1 VQTPAGTPPDQR
13 SGDLQD
19 RRSGAQQDRKV
30 RDRIRPPAT
39 TGAAAVPLRGASADD
54 EDDGRDALHIL
65 PLSILP
71 LETPGLRRARLI
83 KNVRLETVAEL
94 FNDAQT
100 GSGQIRIDQ
109 LSKCFGIDGPEF
121 RRDLRKIVQI
131 GEAASFDVYSLRL
144 ELRRL
149 NIDVEEAAALRLSA
163 AKRAELTSYM
173 RVFTRPLVEHVYG
186 VQGADIAS
194 MDDLVRLF
202 AQPDVEEA
210 RRRLQLTADRLDIP
224 LGEIPAFLEDY
235 ADIFLSLAY
244 FKRCLDDIVPDV
256 QGFLGWMA
264 ELYQVSEVRRD
275 ARQSRMLDEIG
286 HDLTDI
292 ATSITGRFESFD
304 NRSRDFWRD
313 INPESFR
320 SIRDLI
326 VTHHLTIGGVLCGL
340 AVKMNLWKHRF
351 GRGGGPVRRLEFI
364 RSEILPGLAHIKT
377 IEQAS
382 RNSMGR

>member
-1 VQTPAGTPPDQR
+1 MQPPAGPP
-13 SGDLQD
+13 SPD
-19 RRSGAQQDRKV
+19 RRA
-30 RDRIRPPAT
+30 RDRIRPPGT
-39 TGAAAVPLRGASADD
+39 TGAGPVRLRGAAGESD

-94 FNDAQT
+94 FNDVQT

-109 LSKCFGIDGPEF
+109 LPKCFGHDGPESAPDPGPEF
-121 RRDLRKIVQI
+121 RRDLRKIGQI
-131 GEAASFDVYSLRL
+131 AESASFDVYSLRL

-149 NIDVEEAAALRLSA
+149 NIAVDEAGALRLSA

-173 RVFTRPLVEHVYG
+173 RVFTRPLIEHVYG
-186 VQGADIAS
+186 AQGASISS
-194 MDDLVRLF
+194 MDELIRLF

-224 LGEIPAFLEDY
+224 LLEIPAFLEEY

-264 ELYQVSEVRRD
+264 ELYRVSEVRRD
-275 ARQSRMLDEIG
+275 ARQGRMLDEIG

-292 ATSITGRFESFD
+292 STSITGRFESFD

-313 INPESFR
+313 INPQSFR

-351 GRGGGPVRRLEFI
+351 SRGGGPIRRLEFI

-382 RNSMGR
+382 RNNMGM

>member
-1 VQTPAGTPPDQR
+1 MR
-13 SGDLQD
+13 D
-19 RRSGAQQDRKV
+19 RRS

-39 TGAAAVPLRGASADD
+39 TGATAVLLHGSPSEEDAA
-54 EDDGRDALHIL
+54 RDALHIL

-100 GSGQIRIDQ
+100 GSGQIGIGQ
-109 LSKCFGIDGPEF
+109 LSKCFGGDGFGGDGPEF

-149 NIDVEEAAALRLSA
+149 NIDVEEAGALRLSA

-186 VQGADIAS
+186 VQGTDIGS
-194 MDDLVRLF
+194 MDELVRLF

-224 LGEIPAFLEDY
+224 LQEIPAFLEEY

-244 FKRCLDDIVPDV
+244 FKRCLDDIVPDL

-264 ELYQVSEVRRD
+264 ELYQASEVRRD
-275 ARQSRMLDEIG
+275 ARQGRMLDEIG

-304 NRSRDFWRD
+304 SRSRDFWRD

-351 GRGGGPVRRLEFI
+351 SRGGGPVRRLEFI

-382 RNSMGR
+382 RNNMGR

>member
-1 VQTPAGTPPDQR
+1 MQPPAGTPQDRR

-19 RRSGAQQDRKV
+19 RRSGDLQDRNR

-39 TGAAAVPLRGASADD
+39 TGAAAVHLRGASTAE

-100 GSGQIRIDQ
+100 GSGQIGLDQ
-109 LSKCFGIDGPEF
+109 LSKCFGIDCPEL
-121 RRDLRKIVQI
+121 RRDLRKIVRI

-149 NIDVEEAAALRLSA
+149 NIDVEGADALRLSA

-194 MDDLVRLF
+194 MDELVRLF
-202 AQPDVEEA
+202 AQPDLEEA
-210 RRRLQLTADRLDIP
+210 RRRLQMTADRLDIP
-224 LGEIPAFLEDY
+224 LQEIPAFLEEY

-264 ELYQVSEVRRD
+264 ELFQVSEVRRD
-275 ARQSRMLDEIG
+275 VRQRRMLDEIG

-351 GRGGGPVRRLEFI
+351 ARGGGPVRRLEFI

-382 RNSMGR
+382 RNNMGR

>member
-1 VQTPAGTPPDQR
+1 MPPAGT
-13 SGDLQD
+13 LQD
-19 RRSGAQQDRKV
+19 RPGRE
-30 RDRIRPPAT
+30 RIRPPAT
-39 TGAAAVPLRGASADD
+39 TGAAALRLKPPASWQED
-54 EDDGRDALHIL
+54 EARDALHIL

-100 GSGQIRIDQ
+100 GSGQIGINQ
-109 LSKCFGIDGPEF
+109 LPKCFGIDDPQF
-121 RRDLRKIVQI
+121 RRDLRKIAQI
-131 GEAASFDVYSLRL
+131 AEAASFDVYSLRL

-149 NIDVEEAAALRLSA
+149 NIDVEDSDALRLSQ
-163 AKRAELTSYM
+163 AKRSELTSYM
-173 RVFTRPLVEHVYG
+173 RVFTRPLIEHVYG
-186 VQGADIAS
+186 IQSPVGEAEIAS
-194 MDDLVRLF
+194 MDELIRLF

-210 RRRLQLTADRLDIP
+210 RRRLQMTADRLDIP
-224 LGEIPAFLEDY
+224 LQEIPAFLEDY

-275 ARQSRMLDEIG
+275 TRQSRMLDEIG
-286 HDLTDI
+286 RDLTDI

-304 NRSRDFWRD
+304 NRSRDFWHD
-313 INPESFR
+313 INPHSFR

-351 GRGGGPVRRLEFI
+351 SRGGGPVRRLEFI

-382 RNSMGR
+382 RNNMGR

>member
-1 VQTPAGTPPDQR
+1 MQPPAGPEQDRR

-19 RRSGAQQDRKV
+19 RRS

-39 TGAAAVPLRGASADD
+39 TGAAAVFLRGASS
-54 EDDGRDALHIL
+54 EDDDARDALHIL

-100 GSGQIRIDQ
+100 GSGQIGINQ
-109 LSKCFGIDGPEF
+109 LSKCFGGDGSGGGGPEF

-149 NIDVEEAAALRLSA
+149 NIDVEEAGALRLSA
-163 AKRAELTSYM
+163 AKRAELTNYM

-194 MDDLVRLF
+194 MDELVRLF

-275 ARQSRMLDEIG
+275 ARQGRMLDEIG

-382 RNSMGR
+382 RNNIGR

>member
-1 VQTPAGTPPDQR
+1 MPPAGTP
-13 SGDLQD
+13 QD
-19 RRSGAQQDRKV
+19 RPG

-39 TGAAAVPLRGASADD
+39 TGAAAVRLKPPASSEED
-54 EDDGRDALHIL
+54 EARDALHIL

-100 GSGQIRIDQ
+100 GSGQIGINQ
-109 LSKCFGIDGPEF
+109 LPKCFGIDDPEF
-121 RRDLRKIVQI
+121 RRDLRKIAQI
-131 GEAASFDVYSLRL
+131 AEAASFDVYSLRL

-149 NIDVEEAAALRLSA
+149 NIDVDDSDALRLSQ

-173 RVFTRPLVEHVYG
+173 RIFTRPLIEHVYG
-186 VQGADIAS
+186 IQCSEIAS
-194 MDDLVRLF
+194 MDELIRLF

-210 RRRLQLTADRLDIP
+210 RRRLQMTADRLDIP
-224 LGEIPAFLEDY
+224 LQEIPAFLEEY

-275 ARQSRMLDEIG
+275 TRQGRMLDEIG

-313 INPESFR
+313 INPQSFR

-351 GRGGGPVRRLEFI
+351 ARGGGPVRRLEFI

-382 RNSMGR
+382 RNNLGG